1 LSSTQLRYREI
12 AAEIAPMVAA
22 AREGGDLRERF
33 PPPEPVFRRTRP
45 HVFVPVIDGEERR

>member
-1 LSSTQLRYREI
+1 L
-12 AAEIAPMVAA
+12 VAA